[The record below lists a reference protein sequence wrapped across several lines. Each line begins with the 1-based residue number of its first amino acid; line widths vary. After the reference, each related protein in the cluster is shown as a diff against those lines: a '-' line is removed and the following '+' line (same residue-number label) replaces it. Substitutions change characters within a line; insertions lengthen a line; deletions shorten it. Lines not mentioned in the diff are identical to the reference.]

1 MQSPACLLVRA
12 EVRDEADVAKF
23 DTWYEN
29 EHLPDAKIAFEATR
43 AWRCWSSVNPG
54 VHQAFYEF
62 PSEEA
67 ALAIL
72 ETDAIKALI
81 EEFDETWG
89 DRVYRTREILKV
101 VQRLEG

>member
-12 EVRDEADVAKF
+12 EVRDEVNVPKF

-29 EHLPDAKIAFEATR
+29 EHLPDAKAAFSVVR
-43 AWRCWSSVNPG
+43 AWRCWSSINPG
-54 VHQAFYEF
+54 VHHAYYEF

-67 ALAIL
+67 ALAVL
-72 ETDAIKALI
+72 DTGAIKALI
-81 EEFDETWG
+81 KEFDETWG

-101 VQRLEG
+101 AQRID